1 MRCIKE
7 NKDFR
12 NGEAITEGRQ
22 EIHLKIELQY
32 PPHCGNHKVNIRKA
46 NNVKVMVNIVEDN
59 L

>member
-22 EIHLKIELQY
+22 EIHLKIEL
-32 PPHCGNHKVNIRKA
+32 
-46 NNVKVMVNIVEDN
+46 
-59 L
+59 